1 LCFKINAQEI
11 KLANVTIAELEE
23 KKHPT
28 DTSAVAAILYK
39 KEGLFKY
46 NLKMVLFSTMNT
58 F

>member
-39 KEGLFKY
+39 KRKDFL
-46 NLKMVLFSTMNT
+46 NT
-58 F
+58 T

>member
-23 KKHPT
+23 KSIRRIP
-28 DTSAVAAILYK
+28 AVAAILYK

-46 NLKMVLFSTMNT
+46 N
-58 F
+58 